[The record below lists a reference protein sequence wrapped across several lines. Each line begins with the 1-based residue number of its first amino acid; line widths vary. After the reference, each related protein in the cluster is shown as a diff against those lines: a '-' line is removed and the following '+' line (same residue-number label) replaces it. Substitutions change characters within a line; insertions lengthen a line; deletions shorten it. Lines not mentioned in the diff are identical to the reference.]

1 MLSGENMPLRTRV
14 GLSPRRRIFSRS
26 TWRLFEVPVVELG
39 ITPDLLFA
47 VEMKRAQEEE
57 ELRHLVGRLLAE
69 LRGEVTV
76 LDRGALHQGV
86 VEGGPGLVQRFAG
99 SNVAHRLGVVRE
111 RVGSDLR
118 WPWSV
123 FRNQRRSSS
132 LHACAARKIYR
143 RVEGRQPNGR
153 AAGRRWGVQP
163 FALVRSGLRHA
174 EFRSCGSPKRRWTQ
188 FVSS

>member
-1 MLSGENMPLRTRV
+1 MHTRV
-14 GLSPRRRIFSRS
+14 GLSPQAAHLLAVHLE
-26 TWRLFEVPVVELG
+26 LFEVPVVELG

-47 VEMKRAQEEE
+47 VEMKRTQEEE

-111 RVGSDLR
+111 RVGSGLR

-123 FRNQRRSSS
+123 FCNQRWLSSP
-132 LHACAARKIYR
+132 HASPARKIYR
-143 RVEGRQPNGR
+143 RLEGRQPNGR
-153 AAGRRWGVQP
+153 TAGRRWGVQP